1 MFAERIVSMNNKFL
15 LLVAVVLVVF
25 GITKPNFNFPINR
38 PVDVVDS
45 IVIITPPSD
54 PELKKLCEPV
64 IDAFNVDV
72 GNKKQDAKRLS
83 DLYMDLATLVELDGE
98 NEVVKTTEEIRQ
110 ANSLSGV
117 MLRLNLKGAYP
128 NLSAACQSLISSQ
141 IGDDMVPLDTN
152 LRSKSANAFRALAWA
167 CNESRK

>member
-1 MFAERIVSMNNKFL
+1 MNNKFL
-15 LLVAVVLVVF
+15 LVIAGILIFVGVV
-25 GITKPNFNFPINR
+25 KPNLNFPINR
-38 PVDVVDS
+38 PSDVVDS
-45 IVIITPPSD
+45 IVVITPPSD

-72 GNKKQDAKRLS
+72 GNKKQDAKRLA
-83 DLYMDLATLVELDGE
+83 DLYMDLATLIELDGE
-98 NEVVKTTEEIRQ
+98 DEVVKTTEEIRQ

-128 NLSAACQSLISSQ
+128 NLSSACQSLISSQ
-141 IGDDMVPLDTN
+141 IGDDMVPLDAD